1 MMSRLYA
8 YYIPIWVVVTIAMLL
23 YILVGL
29 KIHRNNVLLSSLQST
44 PLSNACS
51 RTFEHSVSYS
61 LAPNRWS
68 IPGETTNPTAPPSS
82 TSVTITA
89 PPSPSPPRFPLL
101 RNLFTTT
108 PYLSPSDRSTTA
120 YSRVAFLFF
129 ASNLITWVP
138 ASINR
143 VYSIYHPETPSFV
156 LNVAAAIV
164 LPLQGLWNCVIYLIV
179 NWPLLVGIFAE
190 WRRKVRRGRSE
201 VSGEGEERSE
211 YVEMEGLKG
220 GARNAES
227 VESDDDGKIQG
238 LREALEYTR

>member
-29 KIHRNNVLLSSLQST
+29 KIHRNNVLLSSLQSK
-44 PLSNACS
+44 PLSNASS

-61 LAPNRWS
+61 LAPDRWS
-68 IPGETTNPTAPPSS
+68 IPGEAPNPTAPLSS

-89 PPSPSPPRFPLL
+89 PPSPSLPRFPLL
-101 RNLFTTT
+101 RKLFTTT

-143 VYSIYHPETPSFV
+143 VYSIYHPDTPSFV

-164 LPLQGLWNCVIYLIV
+164 LPLQGLWNCAIYLIV
-179 NWPLLVGIFAE
+179 NRPLLLGIFAE
-190 WRRKVRRGRSE
+190 WKGKAMRGRSE
-201 VSGEGEERSE
+201 VGVQGEERSE
-211 YVEMEGLKG
+211 DVEMEGLKD

-227 VESDDDGKIQG
+227 VESDDDGKLQG